1 MKKQRK
7 ARKISF
13 IFISLLF
20 IWKYMSIRICCE
32 LEENASDSSL
42 SLETVDFNYKFYLFV
57 HHPLP
62 TMSDEETF
70 LCDFQVILKRLIQNY
85 LKISKKCFFSTTWTV
100 MLSAGS
106 NRQPHPR
113 CVTFVKEEKSL
124 QRKLFWIADKMII
137 HNKINLCWI

>member
-1 MKKQRK
+1 
-7 ARKISF
+7 
-13 IFISLLF
+13 
-20 IWKYMSIRICCE
+20 MSIRICCE
-32 LEENASDSSL
+32 LEEKASDSSL
-42 SLETVDFNYKFYLFV
+42 SLKTVDFNY
-57 HHPLP
+57 PLP

-124 QRKLFWIADKMII
+124 QRKLF
-137 HNKINLCWI
+137 